1 METTVICRLYNR
13 KKKKMHGTHKPIG
26 KIEWVN
32 IWDLGEENDGNL
44 AGVSTVSQMII
55 AGLELYCRCG

>member
-1 METTVICRLYNR
+1 
-13 KKKKMHGTHKPIG
+13 MHGTHKPIG